1 MARQRIQ
8 TTQPDF
14 FQIKSVA
21 DGVYAAVAAP
31 TYKGNSN
38 GAIIVNEDGVVVV
51 DSHSKPSAARV
62 LEVAPRY
69 EKPFS
74 KYPVY
79 RPWRRQVLVNIERIY
94 AAVDWALRSYS
105 PGVFPPTRPAPTLDR
120 ALRQRSCYTEED

>member
-1 MARQRIQ
+1 
-8 TTQPDF
+8 
-14 FQIKSVA
+14 
-21 DGVYAAVAAP
+21 VAAL
-31 TYKGNSN
+31 TYEGNSN

-51 DSHSKPSAARV
+51 DSHSKPSAARI

-74 KYPVY
+74 KSPDY
-79 RPWRRQVLVNIERIY
+79 RPWRRQVLVNIERIC

-105 PGVFPPTRPAPTLDR
+105 LGYLRLSALQPTLDI